1 MTQIVG
7 LKDAHPYFAN
17 IISSITNLIMK
28 NFQNQFAILLAILVL
43 SQISLFAQGNFEGK
57 IVYQISYKDLPAEM
71 KNYEAMLP
79 KEMTIQLKG
88 NKSRVEQNQMMG
100 RNVVVSDMDQKNGF
114 MEMEMG
120 GQKLRMNISTEE
132 FDQQESKIENIEY
145 LDDTRDIAGYPCKK
159 AIIKDDDGNLVM
171 TLFYTEKI
179 KNQAQKEFIGLKG
192 FPLEYSMSQNGINM
206 LMTANVVSEESV
218 SDDLFEKS
226 EGFQDISQADL
237 QKMMGGG
244 RQ

>member
-1 MTQIVG
+1 MIRIIG
-7 LKDAHPYFAN
+7 LEDFPNYFAN
-17 IISSITNLIMK
+17 IISSITNLKMK
-28 NFQNQFAILLAILVL
+28 NHQHQSIILFAILFLT
-43 SQISLFAQGNFEGK
+43 QISLFAQGNFEGK

-100 RNVVVSDMDQKNGF
+100 RNVVVSDMDRKNGF

-145 LDDTRDIAGYPCKK
+145 VNETRNIAGYPCKK
-159 AIIKDDDGNLVM
+159 AIIKDDGGNLVM

-179 KNQAQKEFIGLKG
+179 KNRAQKQFIGLKG
-192 FPLEYSMSQNGINM
+192 FPLEYSMTQNGINM
-206 LMTANVVSEESV
+206 LMTASVVSEESI
-218 SDDLFEKS
+218 SDGIFEKS

-237 QKMMGGG
+237 QKMMGG